1 MNRRKFVILN
11 IVIIFLFII
20 FFILLYFSVNLIF
33 KDFTDIS
40 LYSAK
45 SSKLPWNELL
55 LYLITFVILPL
66 SVLIIEVYMLFH
78 IKNQFIFYTLIWLFI
93 DIIITYTLWS
103 SSIKTVSL
111 MSFFTPFGFSIIKC
125 IFRIIKKE
133 KILK

>member
-11 IVIIFLFII
+11 IVIIFLFIM
-20 FFILLYFSVNLIF
+20 FFILLYFSVNLIL

-55 LYLITFVILPL
+55 LYLINFVILPL

-78 IKNQFIFYTLIWLFI
+78 IKNQFAFYTIVCFCIDMLLTFALF
-93 DIIITYTLWS
+93 
-103 SSIKTVSL
+103 KV
-111 MSFFTPFGFSIIKC
+111 TPFAILIPFVFSITKC
-125 IFRIIKKE
+125 SYRIIKRSKV
-133 KILK
+133 LKSC